1 SQGGDA
7 QAGALDSPGHNR
19 PLGLPA
25 PCRTLMLLHHRRQK
39 TRNQSRQAMRGGQR
53 QGAAHRIAFVRHG
66 GGAAPA
72 AAAGLTDF
80 GNLIL
85 REQNDVTRHLT
96 ERSAEHSAG
105 AKQCG
110 RAVTVGVPRSVGTAE
125 LQLIGE
131 RGSYARSIFSKG
143 GKGSGGAAELEDQR
157 ICESGGE
164 PLPAALDSA
173 EPSGSFEAEGDGRR
187 SLKQGS
193 SQNYGA
199 AMLLREAP
207 QSLFQLGQTAV
218 KNRPRFLGSRT
229 IAVSQ
234 RSWLVAPQ
242 CTKPAA

>member
-1 SQGGDA
+1 
-7 QAGALDSPGHNR
+7 
-19 PLGLPA
+19 
-25 PCRTLMLLHHRRQK
+25 
-39 TRNQSRQAMRGGQR
+39 
-53 QGAAHRIAFVRHG
+53 
-66 GGAAPA
+66 
-72 AAAGLTDF
+72 
-80 GNLIL
+80 
-85 REQNDVTRHLT
+85 
-96 ERSAEHSAG
+96 SAEHSAG

-164 PLPAALDSA
+164 PLPAALDRA
-173 EPSGSFEAEGDGRR
+173 EPSGSLEAEGDGRR

-207 QSLFQLGQTAV
+207 QSLFQPGQTAV
-218 KNRPRFLGSRT
+218 KNRPRFLEEQDHRGIAEVLAGGSPMHEARRLRVPRAHNFRQGT
-229 IAVSQ
+229 
-234 RSWLVAPQ
+234 
-242 CTKPAA
+242 